1 MVSYVRIYLWQ
12 AKSET
17 DKYGNYYLFTQ
28 LIYRDEMQGQPLST
42 RYETKG
48 ESHIKTTCV
57 VINIQLEIA
66 YKWLSVCPR
75 V

>member
-1 MVSYVRIYLWQ
+1 
-12 AKSET
+12 
-17 DKYGNYYLFTQ
+17 
-28 LIYRDEMQGQPLST
+28 MQGQPLST

-66 YKWLSVCPR
+66 YKWLSVCPQ